1 VPMLWLG
8 FLVLVVMFATR
19 TFGGRSRA
27 GQDR

>member
-1 VPMLWLG
+1 VPMLWLS
-8 FLVLVVMFATR
+8 FVVLVVLFASR